1 MIQQNKPILQ
11 IWKKNHLGE
20 KTKMSFMYALE
31 KQLNTTETDNGAKA
45 YKSTLDFNVDL
56 FGKISAARE
65 NPDAITGLYLKALEE
80 DPETAL
86 RILFNCRDIRG
97 GQGERKVFRHLL
109 LNTPYEIR
117 MAIIPLVPIYGRWDD
132 LFVLNGCLDW
142 KRVVD
147 FIVSK
152 LNADNDPEV
161 IKPSL
166 LAKWMPSINSS
177 SKATK
182 ALGRQFAK
190 AMNLSEKEYR
200 QMLSKIRKK
209 IDLVEHKMCSQA
221 WGDIDYSKIPSRAG
235 LMYRKSFIKHDLE
248 RYNNFML
255 SAMKLENK
263 VNASTLYPYDIAEK
277 FGLGQFFT
285 TNLDPT
291 EELALEVMWQNLP
304 DYMEGKTFNGLVV
317 ADTSGSMFGRP
328 ISVSVSLAMYI
339 AERNSG
345 VWKNKF
351 ITFSESPEIQTIVG
365 ETIGQKIRNL
375 SKADW
380 GYNTNLIAVFKSILK
395 AAKADN
401 VAPSDMPEKIFIV
414 SDMQF
419 DQACQSNNKTN
430 FEQIKKNYAK
440 YGYTVPQ
447 LVFWN
452 VNGTSNVPITIH
464 DTGTCLVS
472 GCSPSILKA
481 VLKGDIISAK
491 DIMMNAVYTERYDLV
506 SKAITIL
513 Q

>member
-1 MIQQNKPILQ
+1 MEFMPALQ
-11 IWKKNHLGE
+11 
-20 KTKMSFMYALE
+20 
-31 KQLNTTETDNGAKA
+31 KQLNVTTTEKGAKA

-56 FGKISAARE
+56 FGKISASRE
-65 NPDAITGLYLKALEE
+65 DPDAITALYLNALKE

-86 RILFNCRDIRG
+86 RILFNSRDIRG

-109 LNTPYEIR
+109 LNTPLHFR
-117 MAIIPLVPIYGRWDD
+117 SVIIPLVPIYGRWDD
-132 LFVLNGCLDW
+132 LFVLDGCLDW
-142 KRVVD
+142 KRVLD
-147 FIVSK
+147 FIAST

-161 IKPSL
+161 RKPSL
-166 LAKWMPSINSS
+166 LAKWMPSINAS
-177 SKATK
+177 SKVTK

-190 AMNLSEKEYR
+190 HLGLSEKEYR
-200 QMLSKIRKK
+200 ILLSNLRKK
-209 IDLVEHKMCSQA
+209 IELVEHKMCSNK
-221 WGDIDYSKIPSRAG
+221 WSEIDYSKIPSRAG

-248 RYNNFML
+248 RYNNFMR
-255 SAMKLENK
+255 SAIKLENK

-277 FGLGQFFT
+277 FGLNYFSSS
-285 TNLDPT
+285 NLDPT

-317 ADTSGSMFGRP
+317 ADTSGSMAGRP

-375 SKADW
+375 SKAEW
-380 GYNTNLIAVFKSILK
+380 GYNTDLIAVFKNILK

-419 DQACQSNNKTN
+419 DQACNSNTRTN

-440 YGYTVPQ
+440 FGYNVPQ

-452 VNGTSNVPITIH
+452 VNGASNVPMTVH

-472 GCSPSILKA
+472 GCSPSVLKA
-481 VLKGDIISAK
+481 VLQGDIISPL
-491 DIMMNAVYTERYDLV
+491 DIMRQAVCTERYDLIAEAL
-506 SKAITIL
+506 KPIA
-513 Q
+513 

>member
-1 MIQQNKPILQ
+1 
-11 IWKKNHLGE
+11 
-20 KTKMSFMYALE
+20 MSFMYALE

-56 FGKISAARE
+56 FGKISASRE
-65 NPDAITGLYLKALEE
+65 NPDEITALYLNALEE

-86 RILFNCRDIRG
+86 RILFNSRDIRG

-109 LNTPYEIR
+109 LNTPLHFR
-117 MAIIPLVPIYGRWDD
+117 SVIIPLVPIYGRWDD
-132 LFVLNGCLDW
+132 LFVLDGCLDW
-142 KRVVD
+142 KRVLD
-147 FIVSK
+147 FIAST

-161 IKPSL
+161 RKPSL
-166 LAKWMPSINSS
+166 LAKWMPSINAS
-177 SKATK
+177 SKVTK

-190 AMNLSEKEYR
+190 HLGLSEKEYR
-200 QMLSKIRKK
+200 ILLSNLRKK
-209 IDLVEHKMCSQA
+209 IELVEHKMCSNK
-221 WGDIDYSKIPSRAG
+221 WSEIDYSKIPSRAG

-248 RYNNFML
+248 RYNNFMR
-255 SAMKLENK
+255 SAIKLENK

-277 FGLGQFFT
+277 FGLNYFSSS
-285 TNLDPT
+285 NLDPT

-317 ADTSGSMFGRP
+317 ADTSGSMAGRP

-375 SKADW
+375 SKAEW
-380 GYNTNLIAVFKSILK
+380 GYNTDLIAVFKNILK
-395 AAKADN
+395 AAKDDN

-419 DQACQSNNKTN
+419 DQACKSNKRTN

-440 YGYTVPQ
+440 YGYAVPQ

-452 VNGTSNVPITIH
+452 VYGASNVPMTVH

-472 GCSPSILKA
+472 GCSPSVLKA
-481 VLKGDIISAK
+481 VLQGDIISPL
-491 DIMMNAVYTERYDLV
+491 DIMRQAVYTERYDLI
-506 SKAITIL
+506 SDALKPIA
-513 Q
+513 

>member
-1 MIQQNKPILQ
+1 
-11 IWKKNHLGE
+11 
-20 KTKMSFMYALE
+20 MSFMYALE

-56 FGKISAARE
+56 FGKISASRE
-65 NPDAITGLYLKALEE
+65 NPDEITALYLNALEE

-86 RILFNCRDIRG
+86 RILFNSRDIRG

-109 LNTPYEIR
+109 LNTPLHFR
-117 MAIIPLVPIYGRWDD
+117 SVIIPLVPIYGRWDD
-132 LFVLNGCLDW
+132 LFVLDGCLDW
-142 KRVVD
+142 KRVLD
-147 FIVSK
+147 FIAST

-161 IKPSL
+161 RKPSL
-166 LAKWMPSINSS
+166 LAKWMPSINAS
-177 SKATK
+177 SKVTK

-190 AMNLSEKEYR
+190 HLGLSEKEYR
-200 QMLSKIRKK
+200 ILLSNLRKK
-209 IDLVEHKMCSQA
+209 IELVEHKMCSNK
-221 WGDIDYSKIPSRAG
+221 WSEIDYSKIPSRAG

-248 RYNNFML
+248 RYNNFMR
-255 SAMKLENK
+255 SAIKLENK

-277 FGLGQFFT
+277 FGLNYFSSS
-285 TNLDPT
+285 NLDPT

-317 ADTSGSMFGRP
+317 ADTSGSMAGRP

-375 SKADW
+375 SKAEW
-380 GYNTNLIAVFKSILK
+380 GYNTDLIAVFKNILK

-419 DQACQSNNKTN
+419 DQACNSNTRTN

-440 YGYTVPQ
+440 FGYNVPQ

-452 VNGTSNVPITIH
+452 VNGASNVPMTVH

-472 GCSPSILKA
+472 GCSPSVLKA
-481 VLKGDIISAK
+481 VLQGDIISPL
-491 DIMMNAVYTERYDLV
+491 DIMRQAVCTERYDLIAEAL
-506 SKAITIL
+506 KPIA
-513 Q
+513 

>member
-1 MIQQNKPILQ
+1 
-11 IWKKNHLGE
+11 
-20 KTKMSFMYALE
+20 MSFMAALQ

-56 FGKISAARE
+56 FGKISASRE
-65 NPDAITGLYLKALEE
+65 NPDEITALYLNALEQ

-86 RILFNCRDIRG
+86 RILFNSRDIRG

-109 LNTPYEIR
+109 LNTPLHFR
-117 MAIIPLVPIYGRWDD
+117 SVIIPLVPIYGRWDD
-132 LFVLNGCLDW
+132 LFVLDGCLDW
-142 KRVVD
+142 KRVLD
-147 FIVSK
+147 FIAST

-161 IKPSL
+161 RKPSL
-166 LAKWMPSINSS
+166 LAKWMPSINAS
-177 SKATK
+177 SKVTK

-190 AMNLSEKEYR
+190 HLGLSEKEYR
-200 QMLSKIRKK
+200 ILLSNLRKK
-209 IDLVEHKMCSQA
+209 IELVEHKMCSNK
-221 WGDIDYSKIPSRAG
+221 WSEIDYSKIPSRAG

-248 RYNNFML
+248 RYNNFMR
-255 SAMKLENK
+255 SAIKHENK
-263 VNASTLYPYDIAEK
+263 VNASTLYPYDIAEQ
-277 FGLGQFFT
+277 FGLNCFSSS
-285 TNLDPT
+285 NLDPT

-317 ADTSGSMFGRP
+317 ADTSGSMAGRP

-375 SKADW
+375 SKAEW
-380 GYNTNLIAVFKSILK
+380 GYNTDLIAVFKNILK

-440 YGYTVPQ
+440 FGYNVPQ

-452 VNGTSNVPITIH
+452 VNGASNVPMTVH

-472 GCSPSILKA
+472 GCSPSVLKA
-481 VLKGDIISAK
+481 VLQGDIISPL
-491 DIMMNAVYTERYDLV
+491 DIMRQAVYTERYDLV
-506 SKAITIL
+506 ADALKPIA
-513 Q
+513 

>member
-1 MIQQNKPILQ
+1 
-11 IWKKNHLGE
+11 
-20 KTKMSFMYALE
+20 MYALE
-31 KQLNTTETDNGAKA
+31 NQLNTTKTDNGAKA

-56 FGKISAARE
+56 FGKISASRE
-65 NPDAITGLYLKALEE
+65 NPDQITGLYLNALEE

-86 RILFNCRDIRG
+86 RILFNSRDIRG

-109 LNTPYEIR
+109 LNTPFQVR
-117 MAIIPLVPIYGRWDD
+117 NVIIPLIPIYGRWDD
-132 LFVLNGCLDW
+132 LFILDGCIGWNRVL
-142 KRVVD
+142 D
-147 FIVSK
+147 FIASK
-152 LNADNDPEV
+152 LNHDNDPETTN
-161 IKPSL
+161 PSL
-166 LAKWMPSINSS
+166 LAKWMPSINAS

-190 AMNLSEKEYR
+190 HLGLSEKEYR
-200 QMLSKIRKK
+200 IMLSNLRKK
-209 IDLVEHKMCSQA
+209 IDIVEHKMCANEWSE
-221 WGDIDYSKIPSRAG
+221 IDYSKIPSRAG

-255 SAMKLENK
+255 SAVKLENK
-263 VNASTLYPYDIAEK
+263 VNASTLYPYDIAEQ
-277 FGLGQFFT
+277 FGLGHFFS

-304 DYMEGKTFNGLVV
+304 DYMEGKSFNGLVV
-317 ADTSGSMFGRP
+317 ADTSGSMAGRP

-351 ITFSESPEIQTIVG
+351 ITFSENPEIQTIVG

-375 SKADW
+375 SKAEW
-380 GYNTNLIAVFKSILK
+380 GYNTDLIAVFKNILQ

-419 DQACQSNNKTN
+419 DQACQSNKRTN

-440 YGYTVPQ
+440 HGCKMPD
-447 LVFWN
+447 LIFWN
-452 VNGTSNVPITIH
+452 VNGTSNVPMTVH

-472 GCSPSILKA
+472 GCSPSVLQA
-481 VLKGDIISAK
+481 VLKGDVISPI
-491 DIMMNAVYTERYDLV
+491 DIMRQAVYTERYDLIG
-506 SKAITIL
+506 SAL
-513 Q
+513 SLLEEMS